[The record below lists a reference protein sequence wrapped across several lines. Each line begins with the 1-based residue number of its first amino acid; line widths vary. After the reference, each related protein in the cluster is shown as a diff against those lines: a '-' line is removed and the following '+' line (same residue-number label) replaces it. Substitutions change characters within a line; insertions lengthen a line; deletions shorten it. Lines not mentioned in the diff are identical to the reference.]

1 MGITTGGRGDGFGF
15 TGDIDISRRLQI
27 SLFSHSAWVILGQ
40 LGWYLYRWA
49 YIAGCVRLTYYPVG
63 QSPRTDTATVQSP
76 HRRARVAGLKTGG
89 RVSRRSLAENA
100 MYRFKQ
106 LFGDRLA
113 SRQFETQV
121 TEVHVRVAALNIM
134 TYLGLSVS
142 VSVGVTL
149 S

>member
-1 MGITTGGRGDGFGF
+1 M
-15 TGDIDISRRLQI
+15 
-27 SLFSHSAWVILGQ
+27 
-40 LGWYLYRWA
+40 
-49 YIAGCVRLTYYPVG
+49 
-63 QSPRTDTATVQSP
+63 
-76 HRRARVAGLKTGG
+76 
-89 RVSRRSLAENA
+89 SRRSLAENA